1 MEKISFLFRRM
12 KVIKDQPVLVAYS
25 GGKDSIVCLDMACQ
39 IFSHVEC
46 YFLYLVKGIS
56 FIENYMEWARQKY
69 GVKIHY
75 LPHPLL
81 FDIYKYGVYGPH
93 YKQIQDIPCYNFSE
107 AEAYIKLT
115 TGINWIMMG
124 WKKTDCMLRRAMLKK
139 IDILDLKRKKIF
151 PVEEF
156 TGQEIREYLRLRNIT
171 LPENFGKKSSGV
183 GIQAKT
189 IKFIYEK
196 YPEDYKLMRKKFIFL
211 DTVLKREEMKKQDE
225 ENEIS
230 KM

>member
-1 MEKISFLFRRM
+1 MNKISLLFRKM
-12 KVIKDQPVLVAYS
+12 KAIKDQPVLVAYS
-25 GGKDSIVCLDMACQ
+25 GGKDSIVCLDIACQ

-75 LPHPLL
+75 LPHPALA
-81 FDIYKYGVYGPH
+81 DIYQYGIYCPPF
-93 YKQIQDIPCYNFSE
+93 KNFEQIKELSFKEI
-107 AEAYIKLT
+107 EAYIRIT
-115 TGINWIMMG
+115 TGITWIAQG
-124 WKKTDCMLRRAMLKK
+124 LKKTDTILRRAMLKK

-156 TGQEIREYLRLRNIT
+156 TAQEIREYLNLKKII
-171 LPENFGKKSSGV
+171 LPENFKKKCSGV
-183 GIQAKT
+183 DLQYKT
-189 IKFIYEK
+189 VKFIYEK

-211 DTVLKREEMKKQDE
+211 DTILKREEMKKQDE
-225 ENEIS
+225 ENKIS
-230 KM
+230 EM